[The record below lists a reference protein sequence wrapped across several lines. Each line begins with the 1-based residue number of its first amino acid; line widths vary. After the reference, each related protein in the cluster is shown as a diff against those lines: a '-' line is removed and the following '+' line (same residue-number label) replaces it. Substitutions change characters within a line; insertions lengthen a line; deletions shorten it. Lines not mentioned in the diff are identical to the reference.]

1 VGRNR
6 ASAVYWIRLYNR
18 PILTRLLCA
27 ICVDCQSATAGRE
40 CDVIQSSVQ
49 IFYTSANQTEPTA
62 QEQEE
67 MLALL
72 ASTIETQAA
81 SGAFDTVGT
90 VESVEVVN
98 NGATGSSG
106 NGGGGSGGGGGLG
119 TQAIKGIPSGL
130 GSLVII
136 AIAGFVIYKLLGRDN
151 DKQVDTTSE
160 QQQQQ
165 PQDRDAVQA
174 HAIVVEDDQEKKDDG
189 TWAKLKNQFL

>member
-1 VGRNR
+1 
-6 ASAVYWIRLYNR
+6 
-18 PILTRLLCA
+18 
-27 ICVDCQSATAGRE
+27 
-40 CDVIQSSVQ
+40 VISSSVE
-49 IFYTSANQTEPTA
+49 IFYTSVNQTEPSP

-90 VESVEVVN
+90 VESVEIVN
-98 NGATGSSG
+98 NGAGGSSSG
-106 NGGGGSGGGGGLG
+106 GASGGGSGGGLG

-136 AIAGFVIYKLLGRDN
+136 ALAGFVIYKLLGRDN
-151 DKQVDTTSE
+151 DKDVDTSE
-160 QQQQQ
+160 QQQA

-174 HAIVVEDDQEKKDDG
+174 QAIVIEDDQDKKEDG

>member
-1 VGRNR
+1 M
-6 ASAVYWIRLYNR
+6 
-18 PILTRLLCA
+18 LL
-27 ICVDCQSATAGRE
+27 DCQSSTEGRE
-40 CDVIQSSVQ
+40 CDVISSSVE
-49 IFYTSANQTEPTA
+49 IFYTSVNQTEPSP

-90 VESVEVVN
+90 VESVEIVN
-98 NGATGSSG
+98 NGASGSSG
-106 NGGGGSGGGGGLG
+106 GGGNSGGSGGGLG

-151 DKQVDTTSE
+151 DKDVATSE
-160 QQQQQ
+160 PQQA

-174 HAIVVEDDQEKKDDG
+174 QAIVIEDDQDKKEDG